1 MILSFEIRFTLL
13 SAVLQSGQQ
22 LLQFLHDFLLPI
34 PAYRMINNINTY
46 NSIMIN
52 TAINWSIKCD

>member
-1 MILSFEIRFTLL
+1 MILSIGIRFTLL

-34 PAYRMINNINTY
+34 PKYRMINNINTY

-52 TAINWSIKCD
+52 TGINWSIKCD